1 MYSVLFVLSL
11 FLERVKLSPH
21 LTNVPKCAL
30 VNLLS
35 GLQLRYSLA
44 VGLCNEYM
52 EYIDGTRWWKMNEYG
67 KSRRLILSTYALLLY
82 SDFAHFMV
90 DRTSNFFVIF

>member
-67 KSRRLILSTYALLLY
+67 KSPFDFEHVCAALIYQFCSFYGRQ
-82 SDFAHFMV
+82 DF
-90 DRTSNFFVIF
+90 